1 MQNPTYLVNITHQ
14 PSRANG
20 QQLMYINGVTSSF
33 PSYSS
38 EYFVASMPELKI
50 AATGSTYQTALQNLL
65 NIATASSFN
74 DLGNGSYNDIRTY

>member
-1 MQNPTYLVNITHQ
+1 MQNPTYLVTISYQ

-20 QQLMYINGVTSSF
+20 QQSVFIGGVTSSI

-38 EYFVASMPELKI
+38 EYFLASMPELKI

-65 NIATASSFN
+65 NIATASSFY
-74 DLGNGSYNDIRTY
+74 DSGNGPYNGIRTY